1 MAQAKLAG
9 RKTNTRRM
17 SGLHEINSDPG
28 RWDFIRFWNGHAKFC
43 EVHNHTNEKYVKCPY
58 GQPGDLLYGR
68 ESWNELYNLKGT
80 SQLFTRSDLTKD
92 QHNWQRYLNNE
103 FQKIGYVYAAD
114 KNGEM
119 EPPTWKPSIH
129 MPKEAARIWDEVTG
143 IRVERVA
150 DISEEDCI
158 AEGIEK
164 IHEPSFYKNYLR
176 PDGST
181 FYDPVSSF
189 RSLWQSINGTPRSIQ
204 SRQKGKLITT
214 GYDVY
219 PFDEQAAAEFQGL
232 STWRGKPLTVITNP
246 WVWVIETK
254 QLSVTGRP

>member
-58 GQPGDLLYGR
+58 GQPGDLLWGR
-68 ESWNELYNLKGT
+68 ETWCSG
-80 SQLFTRSDLTKD
+80 LFSEGDLPGLFHYKASHKVDLTG
-92 QHNWQRYLNNE
+92 
-103 FQKIGYVYAAD
+103 I
-114 KNGEM
+114 
-119 EPPTWKPSIH
+119 WKPSIH
-129 MPKEAARIWDEVTG
+129 MPKEAARIWDEITG

-150 DISEEDCI
+150 DISEADCI
-158 AEGIEK
+158 AEGIER
-164 IHEPSFYKNYLR
+164 HPSGCYYKNYLNDQFKDNTLT
-176 PDGST
+176 P
-181 FYDPVSSF
+181 FMSF
-189 RSLWQSINGTPRSIQ
+189 RSLWQSINGTPRPIQ
-204 SRQKGKLITT
+204 SRQNGKLITT
-214 GYDVY
+214 GYEVY

-254 QLSVTGRP
+254 QLSVTGRPGSQI